1 MAGAVIADTGPIT
14 VSLDVAE
21 RVAGESGPTLLQR
34 ADDALYRGKS
44 GGRNWVVAADPG

>member
-34 ADDALYRGKS
+34 ADDALYRAKS
-44 GGRNWVVAADPG
+44 SGRNRAMAAEPG